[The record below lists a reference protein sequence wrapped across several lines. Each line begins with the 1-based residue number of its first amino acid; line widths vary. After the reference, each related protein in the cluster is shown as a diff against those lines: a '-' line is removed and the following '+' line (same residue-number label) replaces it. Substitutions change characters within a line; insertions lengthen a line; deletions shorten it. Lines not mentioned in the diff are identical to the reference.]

1 MENILLGYG
10 LKIENINIFKP
21 LHIARLFNIQS
32 DEISMEELE
41 EMDDEDVLD
50 ILTYSEGVTLQSIL
64 DKVAEQSSIV
74 QNKYNGANHCLV
86 FSPLYSWEVTD
97 QLKRLQPS
105 DIEDEITFILQPLLK
120 EDVPVEALKHHYGHI
135 YYENI

>member
-10 LKIENINIFKP
+10 IKIENINMFKP

-64 DKVAEQSSIV
+64 DKVSEQSSIV
-74 QNKYNGANHCLV
+74 QNKYNGVNHCLV
-86 FSPLYSWEVTD
+86 FSPLYAWEVTD
-97 QLKRLQPS
+97 KLRRLQPS

-120 EDVPVEALKHHYGHI
+120 KDFPVKDLKNHYGHI

>member
-10 LKIENINIFKP
+10 IKIENIDIFKP
-21 LHIARLFNIQS
+21 LHIVRLFNIQS

-120 EDVPVEALKHHYGHI
+120 DDFPLEYLKNHYGHI